1 MADSGFKVPVGV
13 VCVEEYTVKEE
24 NTAKH
29 VGSGDVAVLST
40 PSMIAFMEETS
51 MKCAQQYL
59 PRDYTTVGVA
69 VNVKHVN
76 PAPLGSTI
84 RVESRILSHEGKRI
98 VYEVKAYYKGL
109 LVGEGL
115 HERFIVNRER
125 FAEKVK
131 RLLEAP

>member
-1 MADSGFKVPVGV
+1 MADLGFRVPVGAI
-13 VCVEEYTVKEE
+13 CVEDYIVEEE
-24 NTAKH
+24 NIARH

-51 MKCAQQYL
+51 MKCTQQYL
-59 PRDYTTVGVA
+59 PSEYTTVGVA

-76 PAPLGSTI
+76 PAPLGSTV
-84 RVESRILSHEGKRI
+84 RVESKILSHEGRRI

-109 LVGEGL
+109 LVGEGV
-115 HERFIVNRER
+115 HERFIVNREK